1 MKIGAVLLVG
11 LTACAVPRSPT
22 PPTARVGSAE
32 EAVKAAVREGARTDP
47 RALSQLHLAE
57 SEIVRA
63 RALIR
68 QGEYPEAESLLKR
81 AEADAEVAE
90 ALARE
95 AHVRAQADAARTHV
109 ASSSPDPHPD
119 DVSNP

>member
-32 EAVKAAVREGARTDP
+32 EAVKAAVREGARTHP
-47 RALSQLHLAE
+47 RALRQLQLAE
-57 SEIVRA
+57 SELARA

-68 QGEYPEAESLLKR
+68 QGEYREAESLLKR

-90 ALARE
+90 ALARQ
-95 AHVRAQADAARTHV
+95 AHVRAQANVARPHV
-109 ASSSPDPHPD
+109 ASSGQSP
-119 DVSNP
+119 SQ